1 MTTILQ
7 ARFDEA
13 RLQKVSRIQKAT
25 GLTVS
30 QLFRQLIDVVEV
42 KPMEATI
49 NLSTNANSDVNT
61 GQGSHVAAAA

>member
-13 RLQKVSRIQKAT
+13 RLQKVSRIQQAT

-49 NLSTNANSDVNT
+49 NLSTNANDDIT
-61 GQGSHVAAAA
+61 GQGKNVVVAA